1 MKMIEI
7 LRQHE
12 DEIRELRMNG
22 MKMKDLAKKYN
33 VSYSTMIHFLTTHQI
48 VLNKKPIKS
57 EIKNEIV
64 SKYLQGERYDYIARE
79 YHMDKEAVKMIII
92 NSGHSI
98 REKSDA
104 FQHYSINQHYFDE
117 IDTPEKAYILG
128 LLYTDGNRNNY
139 NNHYQITL
147 KLQDTDVD
155 ILYQIQDCLQ
165 SNRPLRYIITEP
177 KMFPNG
183 KVYVP
188 KNQYA
193 LMIDNKQ
200 IATSLEKWGIISN
213 KTYTLKFPDFLPE
226 KLYPHFIRG
235 CWEGDGWIS
244 KSSKDKDCG
253 FMGTYDL
260 VNYIREYTEN
270 LLDIHFSMFHKKE
283 YKMENLYTISLHGGK
298 QVKQFLDYLYQD
310 STIHFHRKYACY
322 RHIVYN
328 EPLINSL
335 SIIAS

>member
-12 DEIRELRMNG
+12 DEIRELRMSG

-33 VSYSTMIHFLTTHQI
+33 VSYSTMTHFLTTHQI
-48 VLNKKPIKS
+48 VLNKKPIS
-57 EIKNEIV
+57 SDVENEIINR
-64 SKYLQGERYDYIARE
+64 YLQGDGYEYIAKD
-79 YHMDKEAVKMIII
+79 YHMDKEAVKVIITK
-92 NSGHSI
+92 SGNNI
-98 REKSDA
+98 RSLSDIR
-104 FQHYSINQHYFDE
+104 QRYSINQHYFDE

-128 LLYTDGNRNNY
+128 LLYTDGCRCDRGM
-139 NNHYQITL
+139 HYQIVL

-155 ILYQIQDCLQ
+155 ILYKMQECLQ
-165 SNRPLRYIITEP
+165 SNRPLKYIITEP

-183 KVYVP
+183 KIYSP

-193 LMIDNKQ
+193 LIIDNKQ
-200 IATSLEKWGIISN
+200 IATSLEKWGIIPN

-226 KLYPHFIRG
+226 KLCPHFIRG
-235 CWEGDGWIS
+235 GWEGDGWIS
-244 KSSKDKDCG
+244 KSSKDKGCG

-270 LLDIHFSMFHKKE
+270 LLDIHFSIFHRKE

>member
-12 DEIRELRMNG
+12 DEIRELRMSG

-48 VLNKKPIKS
+48 VLNKKPIS
-57 EIKNEIV
+57 SDVENEIINR
-64 SKYLQGERYDYIARE
+64 YLQGDGYEYIAKD
-79 YHMDKEAVKMIII
+79 YHMDKEAVKVIITK
-92 NSGHSI
+92 SGNNI
-98 REKSDA
+98 RSLSDIR
-104 FQHYSINQHYFDE
+104 QRYSINQHYFDE

-128 LLYTDGNRNNY
+128 LLYTDGCRCDRDM
-139 NNHYQITL
+139 HYQIVL

-155 ILYQIQDCLQ
+155 ILYKMQECLQ
-165 SNRPLRYIITEP
+165 SNRPLKYIITEP

-183 KVYVP
+183 KIYNP

-193 LMIDNKQ
+193 LIIDNKQ
-200 IATSLEKWGIISN
+200 IATSLEKWGIIPN

-244 KSSKDKDCG
+244 KSSKDKGCG

-270 LLDIHFSMFHKKE
+270 LLDIHFSIFHRKE

-298 QVKQFLDYLYQD
+298 QVKQFLDYLYQN

>member
-12 DEIRELRMNG
+12 DEIRELRMSG

-33 VSYSTMIHFLTTHQI
+33 VSYSTMTHFLTTHQI
-48 VLNKKPIKS
+48 VLNKKPIS
-57 EIKNEIV
+57 SDVENEIINR
-64 SKYLQGERYDYIARE
+64 YLQGDGYEYIAKD
-79 YHMDKEAVKMIII
+79 YHMDKEAVKVIITK
-92 NSGHSI
+92 SGNNI
-98 REKSDA
+98 RSLSDIR
-104 FQHYSINQHYFDE
+104 QRYSINQHYFDE
-117 IDTPEKAYILG
+117 IDTSEKAYILG
-128 LLYTDGNRNNY
+128 LLYTDGCRCDRDM
-139 NNHYQITL
+139 HYQIVL

-155 ILYQIQDCLQ
+155 ILYKMQECLQ
-165 SNRPLRYIITEP
+165 SNRPLKYIITEP

-183 KVYVP
+183 KIYSP

-193 LMIDNKQ
+193 LIIDNKQ
-200 IATSLEKWGIISN
+200 IATSLEKWGIIPN

-244 KSSKDKDCG
+244 KSSKDKGCG

-270 LLDIHFSMFHKKE
+270 LLDIHFSIFHRKE

>member
-12 DEIRELRMNG
+12 DEIRELRMSG

-33 VSYSTMIHFLTTHQI
+33 VSYSTMTHFLTTHQI
-48 VLNKKPIKS
+48 VLNKKPIS
-57 EIKNEIV
+57 SDIENEIINR
-64 SKYLQGERYDYIARE
+64 YLQGDGYEYIAKD
-79 YHMDKEAVKMIII
+79 YHMDKEAVKVIITK
-92 NSGHSI
+92 SGNNI
-98 REKSDA
+98 RSLSDIR
-104 FQHYSINQHYFDE
+104 QRYSINQHYCDE

-128 LLYTDGNRNNY
+128 LLYTDGCRCDRDM
-139 NNHYQITL
+139 HYQIVL

-155 ILYQIQDCLQ
+155 ILYKMQECLQ
-165 SNRPLRYIITEP
+165 SNRPLKYIITEP

-183 KVYVP
+183 KIYSP

-193 LMIDNKQ
+193 LIIDNKQ
-200 IATSLEKWGIISN
+200 IATSLEKWGIIPN

-244 KSSKDKDCG
+244 KSSKDKGCG

-270 LLDIHFSMFHKKE
+270 LLDIHFSIFHRKE